1 MKKKIRRILLIVLFA
16 ALVLVFLYSA
26 YQLAGIAHSYSESAT
41 YFKQVRKEYVKP
53 REEDPAVTRSP
64 ESTEAPVEIRE
75 TSPIDVDFDAL
86 LEMNPDVRAWLY
98 APDTKIDYPIV
109 QAKDNDYYLHRMMD
123 KSYNP
128 GGTLFI
134 DYRCA
139 GDFSSKNTLIYGH
152 HMGDGSML
160 ASIVDYKTQEYFDK
174 HPVMYLNTPNG
185 NYRLDIVAGF
195 VTYYD
200 SRVYNY
206 EFDSRTEFEE
216 WFALMRGF
224 SDFES
229 RVKVDSD
236 DLLVTLSTCTYEY
249 DNARYVVLAKLVPIT

>member
-1 MKKKIRRILLIVLFA
+1 
-16 ALVLVFLYSA
+16 
-26 YQLAGIAHSYSESAT
+26 
-41 YFKQVRKEYVKP
+41 
-53 REEDPAVTRSP
+53 
-64 ESTEAPVEIRE
+64 
-75 TSPIDVDFDAL
+75 
-86 LEMNPDVRAWLY
+86 
-98 APDTKIDYPIV
+98 
-109 QAKDNDYYLHRMMD
+109 MMD

-185 NYRLDIVAGF
+185 TYRLDIVAGF

-229 RVKVDSD
+229 PVKVDSD